1 MTNELMTKVFL
12 AAVRS
17 PLLSG
22 AGEGSG
28 IADISL
34 QRDSICEFPKIDGSV
49 WKGAI
54 AKSCSFLWREISTYP
69 FLISDC
75 CFSST
80 IRGESI
86 YHDNMSILFESVYS
100 GYGLVRHLKFGL

>member
-1 MTNELMTKVFL
+1 MYIVTNELMTKVFL

-54 AKSCSFLWREISTYP
+54 AKKLQFSLEGNKHVSF
-69 FLISDC
+69 SDL
-75 CFSST
+75 
-80 IRGESI
+80 RL
-86 YHDNMSILFESVYS
+86 LFFQYDQ
-100 GYGLVRHLKFGL
+100 G